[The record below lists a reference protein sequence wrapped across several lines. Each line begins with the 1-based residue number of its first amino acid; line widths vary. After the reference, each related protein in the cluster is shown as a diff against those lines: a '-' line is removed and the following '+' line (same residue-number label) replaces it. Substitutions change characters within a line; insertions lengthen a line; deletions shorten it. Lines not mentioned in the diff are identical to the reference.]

1 MSCQL
6 PPKAKIMGSKIV
18 VTYKRKRLFSRSDHS
33 VVNLHS
39 DTISE
44 SAKSKTSDS
53 FPKQEWPIAECT
65 LQNND
70 IGFGVRFHVN

>member
-1 MSCQL
+1 
-6 PPKAKIMGSKIV
+6 MGSKVV

-33 VVNLHS
+33 LVKLHS
-39 DTISE
+39 DTSSE
-44 SAKSKTSDS
+44 SAQSKTTDS
-53 FPKQEWPIAECT
+53 FHKKEGPIAECT